1 MKALFGPATQPRW
14 HTRGV
19 SLHCDRITIEGATV
33 VEGLSLTATRPSA
46 FTGALLALFH
56 QIRTTGP
63 CASAVDVDVPRL
75 LETMKP
81 IQ

>member
-1 MKALFGPATQPRW
+1 MNPLFGPATQPRW

-19 SLHCDRITIEGATV
+19 SLHCDRITIDGSTV
-33 VEGLSLTATRPSA
+33 LQGLSLTATRPRA

-56 QIRTTGP
+56 QIRVTATTTT
-63 CASAVDVDVPRL
+63 ADVDVPRL